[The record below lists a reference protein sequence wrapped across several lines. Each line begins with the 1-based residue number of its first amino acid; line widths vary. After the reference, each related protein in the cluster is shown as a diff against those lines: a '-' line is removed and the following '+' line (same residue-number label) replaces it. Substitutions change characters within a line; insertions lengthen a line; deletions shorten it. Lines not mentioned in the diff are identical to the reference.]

1 MQITVQFFSQLRDL
15 VGASELPVE
24 LPEDSRIA
32 DLLAQLYRQYP
43 ALEKWDA
50 NLPEHYRGA
59 PALVDFVGR
68 EHVLRPN
75 DQIALMPPVQGG

>member
-1 MQITVQFFSQLRDL
+1 VA
-15 VGASELPVE
+15 ASELPVE

-50 NLPEHYRGA
+50 NLLIGA
-59 PALVDFVGR
+59 GLDFVGR
-68 EHVLRPN
+68 EHVLP
-75 DQIALMPPVQGG
+75 A

>member
-24 LPEDSRIA
+24 LPENSRVA

-50 NLPEHYRGA
+50 NLLIGA
-59 PALVDFVGR
+59 GVDFVGR
-68 EHVLRPN
+68 EHMLQPN
-75 DQIALMPPVQGG
+75 EQIAVMPPVQGG